1 MEQLEKF
8 QELSELYNRYV
19 HGFNTHESKRDNIF
33 EVLYIM
39 GQIDD
44 YKYVDFKDLKRLEML
59 IKSLKR
65 VLLFKK

>member
-1 MEQLEKF
+1 MERLEKI

-19 HGFNTHESKRDNIF
+19 HGFNTHESKRGNIF
-33 EVLYIM
+33 EVLYII

-44 YKYVDFKDLKRLEML
+44 YKYIDIKDLKKIEIL

-65 VLLFKK
+65 VLLFNK